1 MFKDR
6 QKAIELCINRFD
18 SDTKNA
24 FLDLYKKM
32 ETPKDEPVQTPVTD
46 NVTGTDEIPF

>member
-1 MFKDR
+1 MFRDR

-32 ETPKDEPVQTPVTD
+32 ETPVEETAPPVQQNIVD
-46 NVTGTDEIPF
+46 DEIPF